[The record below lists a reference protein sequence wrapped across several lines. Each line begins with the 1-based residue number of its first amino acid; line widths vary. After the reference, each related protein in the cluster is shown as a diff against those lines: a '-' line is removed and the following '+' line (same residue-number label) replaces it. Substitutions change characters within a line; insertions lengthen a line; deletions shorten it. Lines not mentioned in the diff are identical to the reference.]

1 MSTKCW
7 KIESTRKVHEQN
19 REPRTEPIHVQS
31 INNTTME
38 AKIYNGKKYSL
49 SINGVGKTG

>member
-1 MSTKCW
+1 MIFAQKQTPRSM
-7 KIESTRKVHEQN
+7 EQN
-19 REPRTEPIHVQS
+19 REPRTEPTHVQS

-49 SINGVGKTG
+49 STNGVGKTR